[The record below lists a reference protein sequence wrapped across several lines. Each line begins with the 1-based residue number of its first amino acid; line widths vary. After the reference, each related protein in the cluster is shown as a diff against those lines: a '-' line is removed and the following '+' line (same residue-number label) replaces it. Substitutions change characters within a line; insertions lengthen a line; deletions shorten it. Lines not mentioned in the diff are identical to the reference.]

1 MAQQNGNLP
10 RTADARRA
18 SRGLGTLEG
27 QLMEALWA
35 TTSKLSVQ
43 EVVDAL
49 GPGHNYKTVM
59 TVLNRL
65 VEKQLLERQL
75 DGRAYRYH
83 PRQSREAFLR
93 NVADDLVRG
102 YIAAYG
108 NTAAG
113 HLTGAVDSVAPRP
126 AAAPGATPPPAPPAP
141 AAHEEERRSPL
152 ATVIAIAAALQLI
165 TLLLRRGKRG
175 G

>member
-10 RTADARRA
+10 RTANARRA

-35 TTSKLSVQ
+35 TPSKLSVQ
-43 EVVDAL
+43 GVVDAL

-102 YIAAYG
+102 YIDAYG

-126 AAAPGATPPPAPPAP
+126 AAASRPASPPAP

-152 ATVIAIAAALQLI
+152 AMVIAIAAALQLI